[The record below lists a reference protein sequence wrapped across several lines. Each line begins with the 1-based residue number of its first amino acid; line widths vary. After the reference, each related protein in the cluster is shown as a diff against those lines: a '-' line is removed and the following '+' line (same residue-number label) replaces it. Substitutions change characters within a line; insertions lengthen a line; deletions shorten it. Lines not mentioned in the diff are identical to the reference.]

1 MTIKTTDDEIIRL
14 VNEFHFKQGMS
25 LRSIERAHGL
35 SNDTMRKRCVKLN
48 IKTKSKRQSII
59 DNEKYVVRPSGEKH
73 WSKTNPSALATASK
87 ASSERMT
94 KNNPIHKHGI
104 AEKIAKTNSNR
115 FKKDPT
121 FHESLM
127 IDLFDLI
134 GIPYEFQPVISKYIP
149 DFVVCGNVIVEIDGR
164 GHASRKASDL
174 VRDQFLCGIGFY
186 VVRIDQDLLF
196 NKRLANPVFR
206 PNKLI
211 RVIGDLCG
219 WVDFSGL
226 LPSVTCKH
234 RVIVRKPNPFT
245 EVVY

>member
-25 LRSIERAHGL
+25 LRSIEREYGL
-35 SNDTMRKRCVKLN
+35 SNDTIRKRCIKLN
-48 IKTKSKRQSII
+48 IKTKSQRQSII
-59 DNEKYVVRPSGEKH
+59 DNEKHIARPSGDNH
-73 WSKTNPSALATASK
+73 WSKTNPDALAATSK
-87 ASSERMT
+87 ASSMRMT
-94 KNNPIHKHGI
+94 KNNPVHKKGV
-104 AEKIAKTNSNR
+104 AEKIALTNSER
-115 FKKDPT
+115 FKQTPT

-127 IDLFDLI
+127 IELFDLI
-134 GIPYEFQPVISKYIP
+134 DMPYEFQPAISKYVP

-174 VRDQFLCGIGFY
+174 VRDQFLCSLGFY
-186 VVRIDQDLLF
+186 VVRINQDLLF
-196 NKRLANPVFR
+196 NKRLAEPVFR

-245 EVVY
+245 EIVY